1 MMKPPCPQ
9 NADLDVAAGPADR
22 ADPVALR
29 QELPVA
35 HPQADPMALVD
46 RRKAPAMHQEYIP
59 TAHRKAVAPAAR
71 ADSAHPKAHPLNL

>member
-59 TAHRKAVAPAAR
+59 TAHRKVVAPAAR